1 MSPGASREHRTV
13 QRRLRARGALPFE
26 LVRRLVLFALPIA
39 LVACGGEQRENH
51 LRPPVPVTLTGAIH
65 SDRIQISPDTVGAGT
80 VVLVVSNQSKAPQTV
95 TFETD
100 ELGGTRGGNTAS
112 SREIAPGSTGRLKI
126 TTREGTYSI
135 HTQDDAIRAARI
147 EIGPPRKSAQDKLLL
162 P

>member
-1 MSPGASREHRTV
+1 
-13 QRRLRARGALPFE
+13 LRARRALPFAN
-26 LVRRLVLFALPIA
+26 VRRLVLFALPIA
-39 LVACGGEQRENH
+39 LVACGGSEQRDNR

-65 SDRIQISPDTVGAGT
+65 EDGLQVSPARLGAGT
-80 VVLVVSNQSKAPQTV
+80 VVLIVSNQSRSPQTV

-112 SREIAPGSTGRLKI
+112 SPEIAPGSTGRVTI
-126 TTREGTYSI
+126 VAREGTYSV

-147 EIGPPRKSAQDKLLL
+147 RIGPPRESAQDRLLL

>member
-1 MSPGASREHRTV
+1 M
-13 QRRLRARGALPFE
+13 QRRLRARRALPFD

-39 LVACGGEQRENH
+39 LVACGGGEQREIR

-65 SDRIQISPDTVGAGT
+65 SDRVQISPETVGAGT

-100 ELGGTRGGNTAS
+100 ELGGTRAGTTAS
-112 SREIAPGSTGRLKI
+112 SPEIAPGSTGRLTI
-126 TTREGTYSI
+126 TTREGTYSV

-147 EIGPPRKSAQDKLLL
+147 EIGPPRKSAQDQLLL